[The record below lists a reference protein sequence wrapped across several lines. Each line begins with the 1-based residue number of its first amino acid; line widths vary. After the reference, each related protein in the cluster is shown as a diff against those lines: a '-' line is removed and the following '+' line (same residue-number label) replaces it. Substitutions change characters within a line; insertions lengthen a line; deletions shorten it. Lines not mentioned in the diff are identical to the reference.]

1 MKNADNGMLSGRQ
14 VFCLLALFLS
24 GGVGTMGGGGSV
36 RDIWLLMLLAGAAA
50 VPLYLLY
57 MYLAGAGQA
66 PLGCFEAAF
75 GRVAGGVM
83 RRLLGLIALAA
94 AAIELRIFTDFTAA
108 TALPRSPRFLI
119 AALMA
124 AALFLA
130 LRAGAEVLA
139 RAAAPAFWVVFGMLA
154 LSFAAALPQLDWGAV
169 LPLGEA
175 GPARLGRS
183 FLSNAMIPFFEGF
196 FALMV
201 LAPLYNKKG
210 GARRPVL
217 GAALFAGLFLGLTL
231 MKNIMLLG
239 YPAGS
244 QYYFPSYTAG
254 SVTVISEFFQRQELL
269 IAAPF
274 LLCELVKAALCLLF
288 AGQALGAQKH
298 RWTGPALCAAALLLS
313 LLGRGGVAETVEP
326 LRLYGRSLFV
336 PLLLLPLLT
345 AAALRLRKKRRRR

>member
-1 MKNADNGMLSGRQ
+1 MKNADNGRLSGWQ
-14 VFCLLALFLS
+14 IFCLLALFLS

-36 RDIWLLMLLAGAAA
+36 RDIWLIMLLAGVLA
-50 VPLYLLY
+50 VPLYLLHL
-57 MYLAGAGQA
+57 YLARAGQE
-66 PLGCFEAAF
+66 PMGCFEAAF
-75 GRVAGGVM
+75 GRRAGNAARG
-83 RRLLGLIALAA
+83 LLGLIALATA
-94 AAIELRIFTDFTAA
+94 SVELRLFTDFTAA

-119 AALMA
+119 TALMA

-139 RAAAPAFWVVFGMLA
+139 RTAAPVFFVVFGMLA

-175 GPARLGRS
+175 GPARLGQS
-183 FLSNAMIPFFEGF
+183 LLGNAMVPFFEGF

-201 LAPLYNKKG
+201 LAPLHNKKG

-217 GAALFAGLFLGLTL
+217 GAALFAGIFLSLTL

-239 YPAGS
+239 YPAGG

-288 AGQALGAQKH
+288 AGQAFGAQRR
-298 RWTGPALCAAALLLS
+298 RWLWPALCIASFLLS

-326 LRLYGRSLFV
+326 LRLYGRWLFV
-336 PLLLLPLLT
+336 PLLVLPLLT
-345 AAALRLRKKRRRR
+345 AAVLRLRKKRNR